1 MKTIIEVCVVLS
13 FMFIPALVFYNIST
27 MLKRHKKTAKRQE
40 LRKSLKII
48 KNEDKK

>member
-1 MKTIIEVCVVLS
+1 MKTIIEVCIVLS
-13 FMFIPALVFYNIST
+13 FMFIPALVFYNT
-27 MLKRHKKTAKRQE
+27 ATTLKRHKKLLKRQE